1 MIQKDV
7 AKRVCSRASVR
18 PSSAR
23 LPLGIDGRAANFG
36 VKVRLGL
43 TRLFSRCPRPLDM
56 EGGGGTM
63 TKRRSEVKG
72 LCSEGF
78 NGRPP

>member
-23 LPLGIDGRAANFG
+23 LLLGIDGRAANFG

-43 TRLFSRCPRPLDM
+43 TRLLVF
-56 EGGGGTM
+56 
-63 TKRRSEVKG
+63 EV
-72 LCSEGF
+72 
-78 NGRPP
+78 P